1 MFETNNFGWP
11 LSLGP
16 LPDLVYLQ
24 LTQWEGTRH
33 TSHIPPATFKQPQT
47 ETARQ
52 LLNVRNK
59 DDLKIMTQLFD
70 VLIKLIIFYH
80 KTDVTNWIHHLLS
93 TQFLYV
99 HFSTS
104 AQSCSVWQIG
114 AQKWIRLNI
123 KTWNM
128 NDFLMKLRIY
138 NHIRI
143 DLN

>member
-33 TSHIPPATFKQPQT
+33 TAYIPPATFKQPQT

-80 KTDVTNWIHHLLS
+80 KTDVTN
-93 TQFLYV
+93 
-99 HFSTS
+99 
-104 AQSCSVWQIG
+104 C
-114 AQKWIRLNI
+114 
-123 KTWNM
+123 
-128 NDFLMKLRIY
+128 
-138 NHIRI
+138 
-143 DLN
+143 